1 MSIFITGTDTDVGK
15 TALTGLLLAALQE
28 AGADVVPMKPV
39 QTGCVDGVV
48 PDLAFY
54 ERMTGRIYSARAHA
68 PYQFEPACSPHLA
81 AGLAGERIEL
91 PRIEAA
97 FEELKAAHEM
107 VLVEGAGGVL
117 VPLNESQTLLDLMRR
132 LGLPVLVAAR
142 PGLGTINHTLLTV
155 EVLRQAGL
163 EVLGVVIVQAGAA
176 GAGVIEK
183 DNIRAIEMYGKV
195 PVLAVLPYLARLG
208 DASFSYA
215 EAAAEMGRAMAP
227 IVSAILTEIK
237 K

>member
-15 TALTGLLLAALQE
+15 TALTGLLLAALRE
-28 AGADVVPMKPV
+28 SGADAVPMKPV

-48 PDLAFY
+48 PDLSFY
-54 ERMTGRIYSARAHA
+54 ERMTGRVYSARAHA

-81 AGLAGERIEL
+81 AELAGERIEL
-91 PRIEAA
+91 LRIAAA
-97 FEELKAAHEM
+97 FEDLKSAHEM
-107 VLVEGAGGVL
+107 VLVEGAGGVM
-117 VPLNESQTLLDLMRR
+117 VPLNESQTMLDLMRQ
-132 LGLPVLVAAR
+132 LGLPVLIAAR

-163 EVLGVVIVQAGAA
+163 DVLGVVIVQTVDFEATL
-176 GAGVIEK
+176 IEK
-183 DNIRAIEMYGKV
+183 GNIRAIEKYGKV
-195 PVLAVLPYLARLG
+195 PVLATLPYIEGLG

-215 EAAAEMGRAMAP
+215 EIAAEMGRIMAP
-227 IVSAILTEIK
+227 IVSAILMQIK